1 MKSICVFCGSSWGD
15 EDIYRKTARELAMLL
30 VDRRITLIYG
40 GGNIGLMGEI
50 ARTVRDL
57 GGKVIGI
64 IPEFLMIKE
73 VGLVEGC
80 ELHIVQNMHE
90 RKSMMAQYADA
101 FLALPGG
108 IGTFEEL
115 FEVLTWKQLHLHE
128 KPIGLLNTNGYY
140 DHLLTFLAHSRSTGF
155 FKDRG
160 LMSVSA
166 VPKELLEMLLHEH
179 AGIGTN
185 YDLI

>member
-1 MKSICVFCGSSWGD
+1 MKSICVFCGSSLGD
-15 EDIYRKTARELAMLL
+15 NEIYRKVARELAMLF
-30 VDRRITLIYG
+30 VDKNITLIYG
-40 GGNIGLMGEI
+40 GGNIGLMGEL

-80 ELHIVQNMHE
+80 ELHVVQNMHE
-90 RKSMMAQYADA
+90 RKALMARYADA
-101 FLALPGG
+101 FIAIPGG

-140 DHLLTFLAHSRSTGF
+140 NHLLSFLDHSKETGF

-160 LMSVSA
+160 LMKVSTSA
-166 VPKELLEMLLHEH
+166 KELVDLLHHEH
-179 AGIGTN
+179 SGISTN
-185 YDLI
+185 YDLT

>member
-1 MKSICVFCGSSWGD
+1 MKSICVFCGSSSGND
-15 EDIYRKTARELAMLL
+15 EIYKKTARELAMLL
-30 VDRRITLIYG
+30 VDKHITLIYG
-40 GGNIGLMGEI
+40 GGNIGLMGEL

-80 ELHIVQNMHE
+80 ELHVVQNMHE
-90 RKSMMAQYADA
+90 RKALMAQLADA
-101 FLALPGG
+101 FIAIPGG

-140 DHLLTFLAHSRSTGF
+140 DHLLNFLEHTKTNGF

-160 LMSVSA
+160 LMKVSTQTRELI
-166 VPKELLEMLLHEH
+166 ELLTHEH
-179 AGIGTN
+179 SEISTN
-185 YDLI
+185 YDLT